1 MKTIAFATAAL
12 ALLAAAPAMAADMPI
27 RTPAYVP
34 APVWTWTGFYEGING
49 GASLGHSATTDT
61 QVFTGAAVAGGP
73 VTLANEGFNHA
84 PLGGV
89 FGGQIGANWQID
101 RYVLGAEADWQWS
114 GEEDTARLF
123 GCGGQTAAFFAAGG
137 QAFNTCLSD
146 NQKLQSFGTARLR
159 AGVATGEWLW
169 YVTGGAAWGDVK
181 SNLTLSIAS
190 VPGVPV
196 ALTPGTTTASF
207 GHEQTGWTVGAGI
220 ETRLWGGFTAKLE
233 YLYLDLGSYTDTFTT
248 PSTGVAGAATLTT
261 ASTSHFTDHIIRVG
275 LNYRLF

>member
-1 MKTIAFATAAL
+1 MKTIAFATAVVL
-12 ALLAAAPAMAADMPI
+12 AALAAAPAMAADMPV
-27 RTPAYVP
+27 RTPAYIP

-49 GASLGHSATTDT
+49 GGSLGHSATTDT
-61 QVFTGAAVAGGP
+61 QVFASAAVAGGP
-73 VTLANEGFNHA
+73 VTLANEGFNHS

-101 RYVLGAEADWQWS
+101 RYVLGAEADWQWA
-114 GEEDTARLF
+114 GVEDTARLF
-123 GCGGQTAAFFAAGG
+123 SCGGQTAAFFVVGG
-137 QAFNTCLSD
+137 QAFNQCLSD

-190 VPGVPV
+190 VPGLGNP
-196 ALTPGTTTASF
+196 LIPGTTIASF
-207 GHEQTGWTVGAGI
+207 SHDQPGWTVGAGI

-233 YLYLDLGSYTDTFTT
+233 YLYLDLGSYTDTFTI
-248 PSTGVAGAATLTT
+248 PAAAPGATLATT
-261 ASTSHFTDHIIRVG
+261 STSHFTDHIIRVG